1 MTYIERYTIIRFLSI
16 TNLKI
21 QVIRFSITFMVLKLY
36 NVFTSKLTP
45 AFSNYDLTHLFIFIA
60 LAFKYTNLAIF
71 PFLPLFHQY

>member
-1 MTYIERYTIIRFLSI
+1 MTYIKRYAIIRFLSV

-21 QVIRFSITFMVLKLY
+21 QTIRFSITLMVLKLY
-36 NVFTSKLTP
+36 DVFTYKLTP

-60 LAFKYTNLAIF
+60 LAFKKTNLAIF